1 MRKAWCVMVATE
13 DYLPGAKIVF
23 ETLKAT
29 NTQYPFI
36 LLLEEKIPQIAIQ
49 ECGLSNIPV
58 FYFRSLKGSNERR
71 ELYTVNKIWAYK
83 IPSNQYQ
90 KIGLLDA
97 DLRIIKNI
105 DHYLDFETGSAF
117 PSTDYS
123 YGEYQDDFVDIGNQ
137 GGLNGSVLIIEPN
150 YSKFNDLLDIHTECI
165 NDEQIWDKMYPL
177 FMKQYWKH
185 LPVGDWRGSSEQL
198 RIIHDDGFPKPWMVQ

>member
-36 LLLEEKIPQIAIQ
+36 LLLEEKISQTAIQ

-105 DHYLDFETGSAF
+105 DHYLDFE
-117 PSTDYS
+117 
-123 YGEYQDDFVDIGNQ
+123 N
-137 GGLNGSVLIIEPN
+137 
-150 YSKFNDLLDIHTECI
+150 K
-165 NDEQIWDKMYPL
+165 
-177 FMKQYWKH
+177 
-185 LPVGDWRGSSEQL
+185 R
-198 RIIHDDGFPKPWMVQ
+198 

>member
-1 MRKAWCVMVATE
+1 M
-13 DYLPGAKIVF
+13 
-23 ETLKAT
+23 
-29 NTQYPFI
+29 
-36 LLLEEKIPQIAIQ
+36 
-49 ECGLSNIPV
+49 
-58 FYFRSLKGSNERR
+58 
-71 ELYTVNKIWAYK
+71 
-83 IPSNQYQ
+83 
-90 KIGLLDA
+90 DA